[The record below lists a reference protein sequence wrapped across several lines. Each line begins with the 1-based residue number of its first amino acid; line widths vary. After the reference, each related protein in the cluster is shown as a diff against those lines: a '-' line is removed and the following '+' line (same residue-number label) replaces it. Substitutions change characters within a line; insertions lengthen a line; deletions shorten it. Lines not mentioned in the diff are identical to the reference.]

1 MRFLRLPALVLIKA
15 YQKSFN
21 TSELLKLLGLSST
34 TGGAY
39 RRIKRHMVRL
49 GLQSKNKGRKNPV
62 FGFPSN
68 KGSPIDEKIIF

>member
-1 MRFLRLPALVLIKA
+1 
-15 YQKSFN
+15 
-21 TSELLKLLGLSST
+21 LLKLLGLSST